1 MQLFID
7 SCSDTWNIIINI
19 QDDKGVVARRVHDH
33 EVEERRLEHDLKV
46 VHVFY
51 GLRNPDIIEVE
62 YRSTVAMMIYGAEVD
77 GGIFVESNFEHPL
90 VFTEQLVSE
99 NPVVIMR
106 NNCRVEDS

>member
-1 MQLFID
+1 M
-7 SCSDTWNIIINI
+7 
-19 QDDKGVVARRVHDH
+19 ARRFHDH
-33 EVEERRLEHDLKV
+33 EVDERRLEHDLKV

-77 GGIFVESNFEHPL
+77 GGIFVESNFEHVL
-90 VFTEQLVSE
+90 VYTEKLVSE
-99 NPVVIMR
+99 NPVVITR

>member
-1 MQLFID
+1 MSQGKLFIAW
-7 SCSDTWNIIINI
+7 CSDTWNIIINI
-19 QDDKGVVARRVHDH
+19 QDDKGAVARRVHDH

-77 GGIFVESNFEHPL
+77 GGIFVESNLEHVL
-90 VFTEQLVSE
+90 VFTEQ
-99 NPVVIMR
+99 
-106 NNCRVEDS
+106 

>member
-1 MQLFID
+1 M
-7 SCSDTWNIIINI
+7 
-19 QDDKGVVARRVHDH
+19 VARRVHYL

-62 YRSTVAMMIYGAEVD
+62 YRSTVASLIYGVEVD
-77 GGIFVESNFEHPL
+77 GGIFVESNLEHVL
-90 VFTEQLVSE
+90 IFIEQCVSE
-99 NPVVIMR
+99 NPVVITR